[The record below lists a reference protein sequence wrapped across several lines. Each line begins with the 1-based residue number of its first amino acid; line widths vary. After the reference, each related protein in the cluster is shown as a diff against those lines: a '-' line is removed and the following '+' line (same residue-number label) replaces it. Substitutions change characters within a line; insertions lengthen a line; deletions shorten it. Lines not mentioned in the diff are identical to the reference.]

1 MEGKII
7 PRKVS
12 DIRVGDVYYALVRNP
27 HIQEEGV
34 VKYRSVTGCVM
45 KVTDIGRANSDFMI
59 IKLLRTD
66 GRGSIPYKVYEFT
79 EGSSDRLSCPN
90 VDFYS
95 DPREAVRD
103 MEAMHLNAVTP
114 VLRNVKAVEQ
124 EYLLIRAEA
133 EKVFGLQ

>member
-59 IKLLRTD
+59 IKLLRPD
-66 GRGSIPYKVYEFT
+66 KPGIPDVINKRHKV
-79 EGSSDRLSCPN
+79 
-90 VDFYS
+90 
-95 DPREAVRD
+95 
-103 MEAMHLNAVTP
+103 
-114 VLRNVKAVEQ
+114 
-124 EYLLIRAEA
+124 
-133 EKVFGLQ
+133 

>member
-27 HIQEEGV
+27 HIQEKGV
-34 VKYRSVTGCVM
+34 VKYRSATGCVM
-45 KVTDIGRANSDFMI
+45 KVTDIDRVNSDFMI

-66 GRGSIPYKVYEFT
+66 GRSSIPYKVYEFT
-79 EGSSDRLSCPN
+79 EGSSDHLSCPN

-95 DPREAVRD
+95 APREAVRAMED
-103 MEAMHLNAVTP
+103 MYLNAVTP